1 MWIIRCMPNTSV
13 GGGLLAKASA
23 QQTLMLTDPS
33 LSRASPLPQGS
44 ATPLH
49 IKNASL
55 HPQHNLAD
63 MIPTFHPRM
72 GLGGVGIG
80 VDLVDHRQATPG
92 TE

>member
-1 MWIIRCMPNTSV
+1 MSAMLKVMKIKCGSWLACESGRAVTDSV
-13 GGGLLAKASA
+13 TDTLPSPAS
-23 QQTLMLTDPS
+23 
-33 LSRASPLPQGS
+33 R
-44 ATPLH
+44 
-49 IKNASL
+49 IASL